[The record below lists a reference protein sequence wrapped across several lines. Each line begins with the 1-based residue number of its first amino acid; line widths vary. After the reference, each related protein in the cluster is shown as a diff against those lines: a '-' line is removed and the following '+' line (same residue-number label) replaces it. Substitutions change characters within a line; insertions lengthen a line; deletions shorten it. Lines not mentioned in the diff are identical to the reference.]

1 MKALAPAPRLLAA
14 SCMLALALP
23 LAAQQPQPPACATP
37 EYRQFDFWIGTCEVF
52 APNGQRAGTNTIDSV
67 LGGCALHEQWT
78 SAGGGHGF
86 SYNIYDFTRQVWH
99 QTWVDASGTLLQ
111 IEGGLVNGAMVL
123 EGRTVG
129 RNGPVLNRIT
139 WTPLAR
145 DSVRQRWEV
154 RGDTATAWTTVFNGL
169 YVRRN

>member
-1 MKALAPAPRLLAA
+1 MRLVCVLLLIPCA
-14 SCMLALALP
+14 
-23 LAAQQPQPPACATP
+23 LAAQQAAPACATP
-37 EYRQFDFWIGTCEVF
+37 EYRQFDFWIGTWEVF
-52 APNGQRAGTNTIDSV
+52 GANGQRAGTNRIDSV

-99 QTWVDASGTLLQ
+99 QTWVDAAGSLLL
-111 IEGGLVNGAMVL
+111 IEGGLVNGAMVM

-129 RNGPVLNRIT
+129 RNGPVRNRIT

-145 DSVRQRWEV
+145 DSVRQVWEV
-154 RGDTATAWTTVFNGL
+154 RGDTATTWTTVFNGL